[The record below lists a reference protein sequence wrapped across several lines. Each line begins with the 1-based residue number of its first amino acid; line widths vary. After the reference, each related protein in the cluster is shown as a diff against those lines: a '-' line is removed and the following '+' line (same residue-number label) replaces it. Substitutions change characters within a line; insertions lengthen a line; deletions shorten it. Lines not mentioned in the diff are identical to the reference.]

1 MLTKEERTTLILNA
15 LKNLATQ
22 QFEQEL
28 MACINQ
34 HSDEALAPIAA
45 QIVKLVQA
53 QTDLRTQYASELV
66 GL

>member
-34 HSDEALAPIAA
+34 HNPEALAPITE
-45 QIVKLVQA
+45 QIARLTQA
-53 QTDLRTQYASELV
+53 QTDLRFQYAGELA
-66 GL
+66 G